1 MMKSDGRQGVVILRA
16 NMSKHIR
23 GPVRREREFETMEKV
38 LFALTFIA
46 LFTSFAFENCIEDKA
61 VDAAE

>member
-1 MMKSDGRQGVVILRA
+1 
-16 NMSKHIR
+16 
-23 GPVRREREFETMEKV
+23 MEKV

-46 LFTSFAFENCIEDKA
+46 LFTSFAFENCIEDRP